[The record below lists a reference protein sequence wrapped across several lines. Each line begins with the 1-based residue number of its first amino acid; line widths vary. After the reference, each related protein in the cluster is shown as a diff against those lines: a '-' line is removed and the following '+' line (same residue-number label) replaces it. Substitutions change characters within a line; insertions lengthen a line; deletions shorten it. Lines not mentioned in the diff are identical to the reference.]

1 MSRFIRLP
9 AELRNRIYQFT
20 FHDTTVKAYERKKH
34 HKQLH
39 SKKYQ
44 PSCGLIFVCRQIR
57 HEVLGSFYAA
67 STFDFT
73 NVRQGLHAG
82 TVWWL
87 DSITFF
93 GLCSIDVP
101 LENMMDVW
109 LGATCCKI
117 REQYL
122 EQLNLGWLSGIF
134 PALSHVCISNSFPLD
149 WQISVLED
157 LTEFVKGVFRS
168 GTMTVTSHTVRSI

>member
-1 MSRFIRLP
+1 MAADKRTAEYQLMSPFIRLP
-9 AELRNRIYQFT
+9 AELRNRMYEFT
-20 FHDTTVKAYERKKH
+20 FHDTTVKVYERKKH

-39 SKKYQ
+39 M
-44 PSCGLIFVCRQIR
+44 
-57 HEVLGSFYAA
+57 LGPFYAA

-73 NVRQGLHAG
+73 NVRQGLHAD

-93 GLCSIDVP
+93 RLCSIDP
-101 LENMMDVW
+101 LVVK
-109 LGATCCKI
+109 L
-117 REQYL
+117 EQYL

-134 PALSHVCISNSFPLD
+134 PGLSHVCMSNSFPLD